1 MTSPRKFSKVTT
13 PPVEGK
19 LATVTRRI
27 VEAEARVKLFR
38 NLRNKGLCTKDI
50 FQAAMAQLRSR
61 RVMNKLDRAA
71 IKRDM
76 SVKIRDSSAHLFR
89 LKEQKEAARREL
101 LTVLGGRRYKLKKLT
116 REINREADV
125 YRKKLESSYKKKID
139 HYKLKQKELPDQQ
152 SRRECTAEELV
163 NTPAE
168 PFKEAIIAI
177 DTMEKEKAA
186 LPMLCSKDIKLTDC
200 ELELLVKGPKFS
212 VRSELDSEMFEVELE
227 TMVTKNKY
235 QSENNEENLEDVEMS
250 KEEDREFERKILWE
264 ESKNSLVHN
273 WEDNSI
279 ILARMKANKY
289 KYNVK

>member
-1 MTSPRKFSKVTT
+1 M
-13 PPVEGK
+13 
-19 LATVTRRI
+19 
-27 VEAEARVKLFR
+27 
-38 NLRNKGLCTKDI
+38 
-50 FQAAMAQLRSR
+50 
-61 RVMNKLDRAA
+61 
-71 IKRDM
+71 
-76 SVKIRDSSAHLFR
+76 
-89 LKEQKEAARREL
+89 
-101 LTVLGGRRYKLKKLT
+101 
-116 REINREADV
+116 
-125 YRKKLESSYKKKID
+125 
-139 HYKLKQKELPDQQ
+139 KQKELLDQQ

-235 QSENNEENLEDVEMS
+235 QSENDEENLEDVEMS

-273 WEDNSI
+273 
-279 ILARMKANKY
+279 
-289 KYNVK
+289 